1 MAYLNNVHVSYCVS
15 FPSINVR
22 KGADDVDQLVDLT
35 PEEFQQLCSMIGMDK
50 KPFHVLRLKK
60 ALEKKQQPPPSASQP
75 SREQSP
81 LLYSL
86 PAVTPANS
94 KELSAPSINNSFP
107 QPNPVVTST
116 KYVGPIPLL
125 LPVQLE
131 PQVTQETQNKSF
143 LPPYLQS
150 DSLTSDF
157 SALVDYQT
165 QVQCTLGPPPC
176 NPKTWNKKRK
186 AIIKQ
191 HASFF
196 HKDNPQKESL
206 SQFQQHINE
215 AAFQLCLRDPTLIV
229 RRNELFL
236 LSERALQQGQYH
248 HGNPAE
254 ISTPTKPAIGQK
266 RSIENRSSS
275 TPQDVAVNPLAKRQ
289 YTDLKQKLS
298 TRERLSRM
306 NTLKA
311 EMEANV
317 AFQKVKIVAMEEA
330 KNRGDVTTSQALQ
343 EHVKSLGAELQQLEG
358 AHNILK
364 RKQNRSDRYFRIKGK
379 KSTTEEQ
386 SLQSDSGSAQ
396 DQLSPIDSVLLSP
409 AQDMQFETPSVY
421 NFPTSSSNGEERSK
435 RASKRKATPKK
446 LKAETS
452 STSNDDPSES
462 EIKNLV
468 DNVSNATDQVNS
480 ILSREEMNW

>member
-1 MAYLNNVHVSYCVS
+1 MN
-15 FPSINVR
+15 
-22 KGADDVDQLVDLT
+22 QLVDLT

-60 ALEKKQQPPPSASQP
+60 ALEKKQQPPSQP

-81 LLYSL
+81 FLYSL

-107 QPNPVVTST
+107 QPNPVSTPSSYTS
-116 KYVGPIPLL
+116 PIPLL
-125 LPVQLE
+125 IPVQ
-131 PQVTQETQNKSF
+131 QVIEAQVAQEKNNRSF
-143 LPPYLQS
+143 LPPYLQP
-150 DSLTSDF
+150 DSVTSDF
-157 SALVDYQT
+157 SAIVDYQT

-176 NPKTWNKKRK
+176 NPKTWDKKRK
-186 AIIKQ
+186 AIIKH
-191 HASFF
+191 HASCFREE
-196 HKDNPQKESL
+196 NPQKETL
-206 SQFQQHINE
+206 SQFEQHVNE
-215 AAFQLCLRDPTLIV
+215 AAFQLCLRDPTLLV

-248 HGNPAE
+248 HSNPGTG
-254 ISTPTKPAIGQK
+254 TPIKPVIGQK
-266 RSIENRSSS
+266 RCIDDRSSS

-311 EMEANV
+311 EMEANM

-330 KNRGDVTTSQALQ
+330 KSRGDVTTSQALQ
-343 EHVKSLGAELQQLEG
+343 EDVKSLGAELQQLEG

-379 KSTTEEQ
+379 KTTTEEQ
-386 SLQSDSGSAQ
+386 SIQSDSGSAQ
-396 DQLSPIDSVLLSP
+396 DQLSPIESVLLSP
-409 AQDMQFETPSVY
+409 AQDIQFETSSVY
-421 NFPTSSSNGEERSK
+421 NFPTSINNSEGRNKRS
-435 RASKRKATPKK
+435 SKRKATPKK
-446 LKAETS
+446 LKAEMS